1 MMIEG
6 FLIVTLWKCNNP
18 RVDKNQQTPTLIA
31 DFQISVRTVAF
42 THFNSLCQFKLIFQT
57 EATAPTSSPSSHV
70 RVGNER
76 VQLGPARSVCSS
88 FSPRPAASRLWGKAS
103 PTNFGEVTAACG
115 AAADADILSHFKI
128 NSLLRSLPPTLHWP
142 DV

>member
-18 RVDKNQQTPTLIA
+18 RVVKNQQTPTLIA
-31 DFQISVRTVAF
+31 NFQISVRTVAF

-57 EATAPTSSPSSHV
+57 GATAPTSSPSSHA

-76 VQLGPARSVCSS
+76 VQLCLLFFLATSS
-88 FSPRPAASRLWGKAS
+88 SKPFVGESLANKLW
-103 PTNFGEVTAACG
+103 
-115 AAADADILSHFKI
+115 
-128 NSLLRSLPPTLHWP
+128 
-142 DV
+142 

>member
-18 RVDKNQQTPTLIA
+18 RVDKNQQTPTPIA

-42 THFNSLCQFKLIFQT
+42 TRFNSLCQFKLIFQT
-57 EATAPTSSPSSHV
+57 EATAPTSFPSSRA

-76 VQLGPARSVCSS
+76 ALFALLSRHVQQRAVCGGK
-88 FSPRPAASRLWGKAS
+88 PRQQTLVKSRRRAERLQTLTS
-103 PTNFGEVTAACG
+103 CHT
-115 AAADADILSHFKI
+115 
-128 NSLLRSLPPTLHWP
+128 LR
-142 DV
+142 